1 MIANKTVPLNLHHLS
16 TLSNSAG
23 SIPSINEPA
32 PIVNLNTVKV
42 HQTNDVY
49 QHACNITAW
58 QQLYDQLQPNI
69 FKGQLTECWLEGIQ
83 FFKEYTNTSLRQ
95 SCIVWPKA
103 LWLGIPPP
111 TGKVEGYIGSHA
123 ISQHTI
129 ALREGG
135 SEFELTTPND
145 YTIMGLVVDLD
156 VLLSQINLLY
166 PEQQD
171 QFNRFASNPTLQV
184 NPEQKQRICQ
194 LIQQALKA
202 GQETPELTTTP
213 ATLNILR
220 QDLLENL
227 INLLF
232 SSEVINDKSLRKRE
246 NYLKIISKTRDYIL
260 SHPQD
265 VITVASLCESLHV
278 SRRTLQNCFQ
288 TVLGLSPYT
297 YLKAIRL
304 NAVRREL
311 ESRYSMHQ
319 TVQDAAMA
327 WGFWHMSQFAIDYY
341 SLFGELPS
349 QSLSARGNLEHTW
362 L

>member
-1 MIANKTVPLNLHHLS
+1 MIVNKTVPLNLHHLS
-16 TLSNSAG
+16 TQSPSAG
-23 SIPSINEPA
+23 SIHTIIEPA
-32 PIVNLNTVKV
+32 PIVNLNSVQV

-58 QQLYDQLQPNI
+58 QQIYDQLQPNI
-69 FKGQLTECWLEGIQ
+69 FEGQLTECWLEGIQ

-95 SCIVWPKA
+95 SCVVWPKA
-103 LWLGIPPP
+103 LWLGIPPI
-111 TGKVEGYIGSHA
+111 TEKVQGYIGSHA

-129 ALREGG
+129 ALRQGG
-135 SEFELTTPND
+135 SEFELTTPNN
-145 YTIMGLVVDLD
+145 YTIMGLVVDLS
-156 VLLSQINLLY
+156 VLHTQVNLLY

-171 QFNRFASNPTLQV
+171 QLNQLTLNPTLQV
-184 NPEQKQRICQ
+184 NPKYKQNICQ
-194 LIQQALKA
+194 LIQQALIA
-202 GQETPELTTTP
+202 GQETPKLTTTP
-213 ATLNILR
+213 ATLKILR

-232 SSEVINDKSLRKRE
+232 NSEVINDKSTRKRE
-246 NYLKIISKTRDYIL
+246 NYQKIITKTRDYIL

-265 VITVASLCESLHV
+265 VITVASLCESLHI

-288 TVLGLSPYT
+288 TILGLSPYT

-311 ESRYSMHQ
+311 ESRYSIHQ

-327 WGFWHMSQFAIDYY
+327 WGFWHMSQFAVDYY

-349 QSLSARGNLEHTW
+349 QSLSARGNLAHIW